1 MKNILLLLIVILVS
15 GCAINTINKTQHL
28 ELGMTTSEVKGVMGE
43 PDSTEL
49 SNGFLVWKYSLQKAW
64 VGYIPYYLAFDRNK
78 RLIAWQANMDEYYAT
93 QNLWL
98 QSLPKQHN
106 INVNGNINHNVNG
119 TIDVR

>member
-1 MKNILLLLIVILVS
+1 MKYILTLAIVFLVS
-15 GCAINTINKTQHL
+15 GCAINTINKTKHL
-28 ELGMTTSEVKGVMGE
+28 VPGMTTLEVKGVMGE

-64 VGYIPYYLAFDRNK
+64 TGYIPYYLAFDQNK
-78 RLIAWQANMDEYYAT
+78 SLIAWQANMDEYYAS
-93 QNLWL
+93 QSLWL

-106 INVNGNINHNVNG
+106 INVHSNINHNING